1 MSRST
6 CAYAIELETI
16 RNLDTEEAKGYV
28 QLFIEDLKLENG
40 LNPDDEIPSEQVEY
54 YRDEEEIMKKI
65 FNLGDGP
72 DETNGCLLKQ
82 FWWLCD
88 LFGTGL
94 DGLGESLTSP
104 LTIDALWLKPS
115 LLDGYYNPPFGF
127 PPHDENIGHLTLE
140 EIKKEREL
148 IDGCLEETYEES
160 CPVPVGR
167 LPPEM
172 LEREIKEWNEIVL
185 PARKDYLE
193 WLDFCIRE
201 KTDLIII
208 ET

>member
-6 CAYAIELETI
+6 SAFSIELEKI
-16 RNLDTEEAKGYV
+16 RNLDIEEAKGYV
-28 QLFIEDLKLENG
+28 QLFIEDLKQENG
-40 LNPDDEIPSEQVEY
+40 LNPGDEIPNEQLES
-54 YRDEEEIMKKI
+54 YRLDEELMKKV

-72 DETNGCLLKQ
+72 EEANCCLLSQ

-94 DGLGESLTSP
+94 DGLGDS
-104 LTIDALWLKPS
+104 LTIDALWLKSS
-115 LLDGYYNPPFGF
+115 LLDGNFNPPFGF
-127 PPHDENIGHLTLE
+127 PPDDENIGHLTLE

-160 CPVPVGR
+160 CPETVGLR
-167 LPPEM
+167 SPEE

-193 WLDFCIRE
+193 WLNFCIRK

>member
-6 CAYAIELETI
+6 CAFSIKLEKI
-16 RNLDTEEAKGYV
+16 RNLDFEEAKGYV
-28 QLFIEDLKLENG
+28 QLFIEDLKQENG
-40 LNPDDEIPSEQVEY
+40 LDPEDEIPGEQLDS
-54 YRDEEEIMKKI
+54 YRLDEELMKKV

-72 DETNGCLLKQ
+72 EETNCCLLQQ
-82 FWWLCD
+82 FWWLCF
-88 LFGTGL
+88 LFGTEL
-94 DGLGESLTSP
+94 DGLGDSETSP
-104 LTIDALWLKPS
+104 LTLDALWLKSS
-115 LLDGYYNPPFGF
+115 LLDGNYNPPFGF

-148 IDGCLEETYEES
+148 IDGYLEETYEES
-160 CPVPVGR
+160 FPETVGLR
-167 LPPEM
+167 TPQE
-172 LEREIKEWNEIVL
+172 LEQDKKEWNEIVL